1 MSLSLGGDLGGGFF
15 TVFFS
20 GSDFYQQGFLFGS
33 SNVFSCVVCSVYVAF
48 PNWTRQGVEVRVE
61 VRPSAL
67 FKPPQTKTPSA
78 RISPR
83 PSTLFASF
91 TTFGQNFP
99 WPQPPLCPR
108 RFLRHLR
115 PEFPLAPAPS
125 SLPSP
130 PSAEIFSDPTP
141 SSPSSLPSPPSAE
154 TFPRPDP
161 LVASFA
167 TFGQNFPSP
176 GPLFPS
182 FVTFGRNIPGP
193 FHLLLRSLPQPP
205 PKIQQIRDCSF
216 PREPAE

>member
-1 MSLSLGGDLGGGFF
+1 M
-15 TVFFS
+15 FFS

-130 PSAEIFSDPTP
+130 PSAEIFLARFTCCC
-141 SSPSSLPSPPSAE
+141 A
-154 TFPRPDP
+154 
-161 LVASFA
+161 AS
-167 TFGQNFPSP
+167 
-176 GPLFPS
+176 
-182 FVTFGRNIPGP
+182 
-193 FHLLLRSLPQPP
+193 RSLPRRSSRSGTAVSLGS
-205 PKIQQIRDCSF
+205 QQSRYVQRCTVTKPRSCRSVRCRTFTTHAQTPRVNVAYRPALRMIRAVHAPSG
-216 PREPAE
+216 RS